1 MTNHPS
7 SQNPWLSSVQLT
19 PCLHFRS
26 LRSVYS
32 FLQSRKLL
40 FAIRDAL
47 TKSQLFFW
55 PCDSRLLIS
64 MNDADWFR
72 WSMMID
78 FDDRHNHWFRWLI
91 PMNYDDRFRWTVM
104 HHRSLSQRASPQT
117 KIATVIGPTPE
128 AASMPQAG
136 GVDVDE
142 LAIASTNIRPVHFP
156 SLSRPRPIRILSILS
171 RPAPAHRTT
180 RKRKERWTKRAR
192 CDRTTLKH
200 DCRFTHI
207 GISTS

>member
-1 MTNHPS
+1 
-7 SQNPWLSSVQLT
+7 
-19 PCLHFRS
+19 
-26 LRSVYS
+26 
-32 FLQSRKLL
+32 
-40 FAIRDAL
+40 
-47 TKSQLFFW
+47 
-55 PCDSRLLIS
+55 
-64 MNDADWFR
+64 
-72 WSMMID
+72 
-78 FDDRHNHWFRWLI
+78 
-91 PMNYDDRFRWTVM
+91 M

-180 RKRKERWTKRAR
+180 RKRKER
-192 CDRTTLKH
+192 
-200 DCRFTHI
+200 
-207 GISTS
+207 